1 MLRVLRPKVIAGVVA
16 AAAAVGVGVA
26 VSVPAGAVANA
37 RDAADG
43 TFRFAVKFVMT
54 DIPKPDGS
62 KYDSACSGALID
74 PQWVITAGHC
84 FHDVDRKPVSGP
96 SPYPTTAIVGRTDDA
111 AEDEGHEVEVVEVR
125 QSPVN
130 DVAVVR
136 LAEPIDDVRPLALR
150 STPPRPGETLVL
162 AGWGQESADATE
174 PATHLQV
181 GKVQVHDVQDAITT
195 VTGSWPS
202 PDTSACPTDS
212 GAPYFEN
219 RGAGADALVSVE
231 SGGPD
236 CPHAQPETTSRVD
249 VIADWIQ
256 EQID

>member
-1 MLRVLRPKVIAGVVA
+1 MIAGVVA

-26 VSVPAGAVANA
+26 MSVPAGAVANA

-43 TFRFAVKFVMT
+43 AFPFAVKFLMT

-96 SPYPTTAIVGRTDDA
+96 TPYPTTAIVGRTEDA
-111 AEDEGHEVEVVEVR
+111 DEDEGHEVEVVEVR

-219 RGAGADALVSVE
+219 RGPGADALVSVE

-236 CPHAQPETTSRVD
+236 CPHAQPEITSRVD